1 MFSFQDSDFLFEEMS
16 SEEEDI
22 EEAQPKQQRGS
33 RDRPT
38 AQGRSQGRG
47 QGRGRGSRG
56 RGGRGRGG
64 RGTGRGRG
72 RGRGRLNEEPNAAQ
86 NQVNHEQ
93 QLVVRILTCTCCIH
107 LYFSK
112 FIRCIKSKN

>member
-1 MFSFQDSDFLFEEMS
+1 MFSFQDSNFLFEEIS

-47 QGRGRGSRG
+47 QGRGRG
-56 RGGRGRGG
+56 G

-86 NQVNHEQ
+86 NQVNHKQ